1 MSDPINIIASGG
13 GDSNIWSIV
22 AIGISVVTGG
32 FSVWWSFRA
41 ERRGYLDNFWFRE
54 VTAPACIQPA
64 LDMRKEWVGKIECLG
79 NTRLSKDEYQKL
91 IGDLETAINT
101 AINKAWVSK
110 IFRGALFDGISG
122 QYEAVLDKVAR
133 SLQKHVDSPNVIPV
147 VTAVDLSVEVS
158 TLLMGVLAKAAK
170 ANSSKLELA

>member
-1 MSDPINIIASGG
+1 MSDPINIIANDGG
-13 GDSNIWSIV
+13 GSNLWSIV
-22 AIGISVVTGG
+22 AIGISVITGG

-41 ERRGYLDNFWFRE
+41 EKRGYLDNFWFRE

-64 LDMRKEWVGKIECLG
+64 LDMRKEWVERIERLG
-79 NTRLSKDEYQKL
+79 NTQLTKDEYQHL

-110 IFRGALFDGISG
+110 IFKGALFDGVSG

-133 SLQKHVDSPNVIPV
+133 GLQKHVDSPHVVPV

-158 TLLMGVLAKAAK
+158 TLLMGVLARAAK
-170 ANSSKLELA
+170 ANSSRLELA